1 MPGGRNGM
9 SEPRVFPNFSYTLRQ
24 LRYFTIVVE
33 SGSVA
38 EASRRLNISQPSIS
52 LAIKTLEENFSAQL
66 FIRHHAS
73 GVSLTPAGLRF
84 YRQALDLLRMA
95 RELEQ
100 SVFADSNM
108 ISGQIEVGCYETIA
122 PLYLPRLLAG
132 FQKRYPNVKVH
143 VQDGLQSD
151 LLAGLANGAFDLVLI
166 YDLWLDAD
174 YRREPLL
181 SGLRPYVLLPEN
193 HRLAK
198 EPAISLRQVVEEPLI
213 LLDVPP
219 SGRYFLGLFNE
230 LGLEPN
236 VTFRSPSLELVRGLV
251 GQGLGYS
258 ILVTRPSGDLT
269 YDGNRLAAVPLNDDL
284 KCSDLV
290 AAWLQRSRLTKLAQ
304 MFVRFC
310 QEELGTAD
318 AMSGA

>member
-1 MPGGRNGM
+1 M

-38 EASRRLNISQPSIS
+38 EASRRLSISQPSIS

-108 ISGQIEVGCYETIA
+108 VSGQIEVGCYETIA
-122 PLYLPRLLAG
+122 PLYMPRLLAG
-132 FQKRYPNVKVH
+132 FQKRYPNVQIH

-151 LLAGLANGAFDLVLI
+151 LLAGLENGAFDLVLI
-166 YDLWLDAD
+166 YDLWLDAA
-174 YRREPLL
+174 YRHEPLL
-181 SGLRPYVLLPEN
+181 PGLRPYVLLPEK
-193 HRLAK
+193 HLLADQ
-198 EPAISLRQVVEEPLI
+198 ASVSLRQVAEEPLI

-219 SGRYFLGLFNE
+219 SGRYFSGLFHE
-230 LGLEPN
+230 VGLEPN
-236 VTFRSPSLELVRGLV
+236 VTFRSPSLELVRGMV

-258 ILVTRPSGDLT
+258 ILVTKPGTDMT
-269 YDGNRLAAVPLNDDL
+269 YDGNRVVAVPLSDEVER
-284 KCSDLV
+284 SDLV

-310 QEELGTAD
+310 QEELGTTATIS
-318 AMSGA
+318 AA